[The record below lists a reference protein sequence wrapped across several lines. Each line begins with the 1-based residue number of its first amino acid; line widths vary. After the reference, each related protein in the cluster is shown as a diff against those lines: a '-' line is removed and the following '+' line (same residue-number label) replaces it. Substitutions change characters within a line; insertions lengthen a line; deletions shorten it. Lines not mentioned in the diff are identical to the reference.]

1 MSGDSFDRVQSTTPA
16 TRHTIALEVGGQRLR
31 LTAHGNERHLEQLAS
46 VVNQRVEEI
55 QRSAK
60 GAPASTQLALVA
72 LDLAD
77 EVIACKRKLE
87 EAQREAAR
95 AVAEAE
101 ERAREVE
108 RSARAAIID
117 ALAEIDRAIAADDA
131 VTSEASAVESSSESA

>member
-1 MSGDSFDRVQSTTPA
+1 MRVQSTPSGA
-16 TRHTIALEVGGQRLR
+16 RNSIALEVGGQRLR
-31 LTAHGNERHLEQLAS
+31 LTANGNERHLESLAAL
-46 VVNQRVEEI
+46 VNQRVEDI

-77 EVIACKRKLE
+77 EIMACRRKVE

-101 ERAREVE
+101 ERARTVE
-108 RSARAAIID
+108 QAARVAISD
-117 ALAEIDRAIAADDA
+117 ALAEIDRAIAAD
-131 VTSEASAVESSSESA
+131 EALLASRASESA